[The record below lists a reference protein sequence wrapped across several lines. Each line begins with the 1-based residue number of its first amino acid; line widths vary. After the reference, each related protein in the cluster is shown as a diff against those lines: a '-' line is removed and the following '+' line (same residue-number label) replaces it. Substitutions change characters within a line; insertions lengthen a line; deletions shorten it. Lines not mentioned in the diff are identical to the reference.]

1 MGRGASWP
9 DRTGVP
15 VRKGRATGP
24 HRGRPAGQ
32 DAAAEGQRRR
42 SCFPSGVGGGL
53 GPPLPPGLGG
63 QPSLPGRGPWVPAG
77 PWRPEVLG
85 VNLHVTRRPRCS
97 ASRSFIVPCG
107 HVGRRPRAQREAL
120 PPGSTE
126 HGDRLH
132 PVPSPV
138 QPVLGWAAMSGPVPA
153 STRGGEGQSCNL
165 PILGDR
171 AKTVPRTALRPR
183 AAIPASVSDTVAF
196 RSD

>member
-32 DAAAEGQRRR
+32 DTAAEGQRRR

-53 GPPLPPGLGG
+53 GPLLPPGLGG
-63 QPSLPGRGPWVPAG
+63 QASLPGRGPWVPAG

-107 HVGRRPRAQREAL
+107 HVGWRPRARREAL

-126 HGDRLH
+126 HRDRLH

-138 QPVLGWAAMSGPVPA
+138 QPVLGWAGRHCGVESKVWAGTRFHTGWGRAVLQFAHFGGPSKNGPEDSFEA
-153 STRGGEGQSCNL
+153 QGGHSCL
-165 PILGDR
+165 C
-171 AKTVPRTALRPR
+171 
-183 AAIPASVSDTVAF
+183 F
-196 RSD
+196 